1 MKTLN
6 EQYQL
11 IHNKKGNKSVF
22 LKEARRLYPKL
33 IRNGANFKEVST
45 ILKQKNIINE
55 NFVGLNAINNPIEQR
70 IKEPY
75 ELAFENFLKEAEVK
89 AEEKKV
95 TKEVEEDQDHAYN
108 NKDKKDPNNMIYGQI
123 QMGVYFEAKQEKNA
137 DKTLEEIRDIVY
149 KNLDKDPIYYTKNGQ
164 FGVEVGYTDDVPSLG
179 EPEEPKGKYKESG
192 YGDIKGE
199 SKFDYVVKENKLKK
213 KKILKEHTHVMAG
226 GIVTGGAWKA
236 PTLAE
241 LLGEITEEETNEAT
255 AEEQRL
261 IAKWMPFIGQNRDSA
276 MAFSLVVGKQNSRID
291 RTYLP
296 EVPEDYLDTYVEE
309 RDARLEALNDPLAPY
324 EAKVSAK
331 NGLITQDETDGFDV
345 LNLGTEPFTK
355 DEIRAKIN

>member
-6 EQYQL
+6 QQYKL
-11 IHNKKGNKSVF
+11 IKEDKGHKGVF

-45 ILKQKNIINE
+45 ILKQRNIISE
-55 NFVGLNAINNPIEQR
+55 NFVGLNAINNPIE
-70 IKEPY
+70 IKEKEGY
-75 ELAFENFLKEAEVK
+75 EKAFEKFLKEAEVK

-95 TKEVEEDQDHAYN
+95 TKEVEEDQDHAYDT
-108 NKDKKDPNNMIYGQI
+108 KDKKNPDNMIFGQI

-149 KNLDKDPIYYTKNGQ
+149 KNLEKDPIYYTKNGQ

-179 EPEEPKGKYKESG
+179 TPEEPKGKYKESG

-199 SKFDYVVKENKLKK
+199 SKFDYVVKENKMKNKK
-213 KKILKEHTHVMAG
+213 SINEHTRTIAG

-241 LLGEITEEETNEAT
+241 LLGEIT
-255 AEEQRL
+255 
-261 IAKWMPFIGQNRDSA
+261 
-276 MAFSLVVGKQNSRID
+276 
-291 RTYLP
+291 
-296 EVPEDYLDTYVEE
+296 
-309 RDARLEALNDPLAPY
+309 
-324 EAKVSAK
+324 
-331 NGLITQDETDGFDV
+331 
-345 LNLGTEPFTK
+345 
-355 DEIRAKIN
+355 

>member
-6 EQYQL
+6 QQYKL
-11 IHNKKGNKSVF
+11 IKEDKGHKGVF

-45 ILKQKNIINE
+45 ILKQRNIISE
-55 NFVGLNAINNPIEQR
+55 NFVGLNAINNPIE
-70 IKEPY
+70 IKEKEGY
-75 ELAFENFLKEAEVK
+75 EKAFEKFLKEAEVK

-95 TKEVEEDQDHAYN
+95 TKEVEEDQDHAYDT
-108 NKDKKDPNNMIYGQI
+108 KDKKNPDNMIFGQI

-149 KNLDKDPIYYTKNGQ
+149 KNLEKDPIYYTKNGQ

-179 EPEEPKGKYKESG
+179 TPEEPKGKYKESG

-199 SKFDYVVKENKLKK
+199 SKFDYVVKENKMKNKK
-213 KKILKEHTHVMAG
+213 SINEHTRTIAG

-241 LLGEITEEETNEAT
+241 LLGEISDEDIEKQKEFNTELEKT
-255 AEEQRL
+255 AELSKEAEL
-261 IAKWMPFIGQNRDSA
+261 
-276 MAFSLVVGKQNSRID
+276 
-291 RTYLP
+291 
-296 EVPEDYLDTYVEE
+296 EEDMQ
-309 RDARLEALNDPLAPY
+309 APY
-324 EAKVSAK
+324 YMSELADAAEEAYDVG
-331 NGLITQDETDGFDV
+331 GLSVDEVVDFV
-345 LNLGTEPFTK
+345 QQHLGGK
-355 DEIRAKIN
+355 YGR

>member
-6 EQYQL
+6 QQYKL
-11 IHNKKGNKSVF
+11 IKEDKGHKGVF

-45 ILKQKNIINE
+45 ILKQKNIISE
-55 NFVGLNAINNPIEQR
+55 NFVGLGAINNPLE
-70 IKEPY
+70 IKEKEGY
-75 ELAFENFLKEAEVK
+75 EKAFEKFLKEAEVK

-95 TKEVEEDQDHAYN
+95 TKEVEEDQEHAYDS
-108 NKDKKDPNNMIYGQI
+108 KDKKDPNNMIYGQI

-137 DKTLEEIRDIVY
+137 DKTLEQIRDIVY

-179 EPEEPKGKYKESG
+179 TPEEPKGKYKESG
-192 YGDIKGE
+192 YGDIKGK
-199 SKFDYVVKENKLKK
+199 SDFDYVVKEEKIKNKKP
-213 KKILKEHTHVMAG
+213 LKEHTHTVVG

-255 AEEQRL
+255 AEDLAREKEITKEKEKQKALELKEDEQ
-261 IAKWMPFIGQNRDSA
+261 
-276 MAFSLVVGKQNSRID
+276 
-291 RTYLP
+291 
-296 EVPEDYLDTYVEE
+296 
-309 RDARLEALNDPLAPY
+309 APY
-324 EAKVSAK
+324 YMSELADAAEEAYDVG
-331 NGLITQDETDGFDV
+331 GLSVDEVVDFV
-345 LNLGTEPFTK
+345 QQHLGGK
-355 DEIRAKIN
+355 YGR

>member
-6 EQYQL
+6 QQYKL
-11 IHNKKGNKSVF
+11 IKEDKGHKGVF

-45 ILKQKNIINE
+45 ILKQRNIISE
-55 NFVGLNAINNPIEQR
+55 NFVGLNAINNPIE
-70 IKEPY
+70 IKEKEGY
-75 ELAFENFLKEAEVK
+75 EKAFEKFLKEAEVK

-95 TKEVEEDQDHAYN
+95 TKEVEEDQDHAYDTH
-108 NKDKKDPNNMIYGQI
+108 DKKNPDNMIFGQI

-149 KNLDKDPIYYTKNGQ
+149 KNLEKDPIYYTKNGQ

-179 EPEEPKGKYKESG
+179 TPEEPKGKYKESG

-199 SKFDYVVKENKLKK
+199 SKFDYVVKENKMKNKK
-213 KKILKEHTHVMAG
+213 SINEHTRTIAG

-241 LLGEITEEETNEAT
+241 LLGEISDEDIEKQKEFNTELEKT
-255 AEEQRL
+255 AELSKEAEL
-261 IAKWMPFIGQNRDSA
+261 
-276 MAFSLVVGKQNSRID
+276 
-291 RTYLP
+291 
-296 EVPEDYLDTYVEE
+296 EEDMQ
-309 RDARLEALNDPLAPY
+309 APY
-324 EAKVSAK
+324 YMSEIADAAEEAYDVG
-331 NGLITQDETDGFDV
+331 GLSVDEVVDFV
-345 LNLGTEPFTK
+345 QQHLGGK
-355 DEIRAKIN
+355 YGR